1 MVKSSRLHGLSFSV
15 LPFLIWFH
23 KRIKMKQSRIDF
35 DIFHD
40 IFQVESQI
48 LILDMWRDSLNS
60 LTWTEILRQI
70 LVAAGYGSVKCAV
83 QSEDLSKV
91 LI

>member
-1 MVKSSRLHGLSFSV
+1 M
-15 LPFLIWFH
+15 H
-23 KRIKMKQSRIDF
+23 KKEHSGIDF
-35 DIFHD
+35 DIFHY

-91 LI
+91 LILYSC